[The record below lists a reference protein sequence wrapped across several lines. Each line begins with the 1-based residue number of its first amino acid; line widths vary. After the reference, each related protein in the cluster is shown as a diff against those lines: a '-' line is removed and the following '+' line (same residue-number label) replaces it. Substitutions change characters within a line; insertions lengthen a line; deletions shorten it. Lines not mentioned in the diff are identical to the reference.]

1 MIILIFYL
9 KSHIDLKIF
18 NNEDE
23 MNRKNIIFIVL
34 SVVILILL
42 FSIFKYNNLD
52 YLSDGELQ
60 WLKEQDSIIYAANEN
75 APPLRFV
82 DGNDNQYKGVV
93 VDYINQLSL
102 EIGVDI
108 QTVPMEWYDAL
119 EALKVGDTH
128 ICDMFIN
135 EERSKYYL
143 FTDSIY
149 NLRTV
154 LLTRYKDDFSLNQIN
169 GMIIATEKGDYAN
182 TYLSEN
188 YPNAELV
195 YTHNVEEGV
204 KLFISGKVDAVIGD
218 EPLITYLLVERNEN
232 LNADF
237 SNHILYE
244 EEVVLAVSKTKP
256 ELVSILNKAISQ
268 INKKGQLEKI
278 QQKWF
283 GISTPLITNKTDA
296 EIIDNIIIFVIFVS
310 IVFAIILLNN
320 LSLKNQ
326 VKKRTNELEHSKNEL
341 QIIFDGITEYMI
353 VVDSNK
359 KIINGNKSFADLL
372 GISNKQMIGENCDKY
387 IGNFCKD
394 CNSCLVEDTLLNQK
408 NITRES
414 MAGNEIYE
422 INAQLL
428 KGVNNTVLIAIK
440 NITIDKINR
449 NQMLQTNKMVA
460 VGQLAAGMAH
470 EIRNPLGI
478 IRTQSYLI
486 RISDKIDE
494 SMNKS
499 LDFIDSSVNRA
510 SNIIDNILNFSRLS
524 SNKKESVNM
533 LQIIEKII
541 EMHNDIIKKENIKV
555 SIKSNIEKKIHLNLE
570 GIEYIML
577 NLISNAIDAMEQGG
591 NLNIIAN
598 LENDNIV
605 IICEDNGCGIDEKDM
620 NNIFNPFFT
629 TKELG
634 KGTGLGL
641 FIVYS
646 EVEKLGGKIDVKSKP
661 GEGTTFTI
669 IIPIERKKN

>member
-1 MIILIFYL
+1 MSKKIN
-9 KSHIDLKIF
+9 IF
-18 NNEDE
+18 NGLV
-23 MNRKNIIFIVL
+23 ILFL
-34 SVVILILL
+34 ILILL
-42 FSIFKYNNLD
+42 FYIYDINNME
-52 YLSDGELQ
+52 YLSDEEIE
-60 WLKEQDSIIYAANEN
+60 WLKERNTIIYAANEN

-82 DGNDNQYKGVV
+82 DEIDNQYKGVV

-108 QTVPMEWYDAL
+108 QTVPMQWDSAL
-119 EALKVGDTH
+119 ESLKVGETH

-143 FTDSIY
+143 FTDPIY

-154 LLTRYKDDFSLNQIN
+154 LLTRYKSDFDINQIDT
-169 GMIIATEKGDYAN
+169 MKIATEKGYYAN
-182 TYLSEN
+182 NYLNEN

-204 KLFISGKVDAVIGD
+204 DLFISGKVDAVIGD

-232 LNADF
+232 LNPEYY
-237 SNHILYE
+237 NQILYE

-283 GISTPLITNKTDA
+283 GISTPLITNKTDS
-296 EIIDNIIIFVIFVS
+296 EIIENIVIFVIIACIIFVI
-310 IVFAIILLNN
+310 IVLNN
-320 LSLKNQ
+320 LSLKKQ
-326 VKKRTNELEHSKNEL
+326 VKKRTNELEHSRNEL
-341 QIIFDGITEYMI
+341 QIIFDGITEYMLVI
-353 VVDSNK
+353 DQDR
-359 KIINGNKSFADLL
+359 KIINGNKSIADFL
-372 GISNKQMIGENCDKY
+372 GISSEQMVGQNCYKY
-387 IGNFCKD
+387 INNFCND
-394 CNSCLVEDTLLNQK
+394 CSNCLVEETLLNQK
-408 NITRES
+408 NIKKES

-428 KGVNNTVLIAIK
+428 RGVKNTVLITIK

-449 NQMLQTNKMVA
+449 NQMLQTNKMIA

-478 IRTQSYLI
+478 IRTQSYLL

-494 SMNKS
+494 AMNKS
-499 LDFIDSSVNRA
+499 LDYIDSSVNRA
-510 SNIIDNILNFSRLS
+510 SNIIDNILNFSRFS
-524 SNKKESVNM
+524 SNKKESVN
-533 LQIIEKII
+533 LQHIIEKII

-555 SIKSNIEKKIHLNLE
+555 SVTSNIKQEMNFNSE
-570 GIEYIML
+570 SIEHIML
-577 NLISNAIDAMEQGG
+577 NLISNAVDAMENGG
-591 NLNIIAN
+591 NLSISAN
-598 LENDNIV
+598 LENDNI
-605 IICEDNGCGIDEKDM
+605 IIVCEDNGCSIDD
-620 NNIFNPFFT
+620 NNIHNIFNPFFT

-646 EVEKLGGKIDVKSKP
+646 EVEKLGGKIDVQSKL

-669 IIPIERKKN
+669 IIPVERKNN